1 MGQVETKVFVDA
13 PPWDLDEIDKITD
26 LDKNTVN
33 LLWRKWATDPST
45 KKGKVKFEV
54 FANQLCVNLNDENEV
69 AEARKIFN
77 LIDADDDGKVEF
89 PDILLFLFCLDEKVF
104 RGNIY
109 LSMNLL
115 ANLKI
120 IHLYS

>member
-54 FANQLCVNLNDENEV
+54 FANQLCVNLNDGNEV
-69 AEARKIFN
+69 Q
-77 LIDADDDGKVEF
+77 
-89 PDILLFLFCLDEKVF
+89 
-104 RGNIY
+104 
-109 LSMNLL
+109 
-115 ANLKI
+115 
-120 IHLYS
+120 